1 MTRDK
6 ETMFMQN
13 QDKIGYQIR
22 NCRKYKGLS
31 LKNLSEATGISFV
44 RLSKFERG
52 AEKPTIQNINK
63 IENILSVKFS
73 ESESINEEIDEL
85 MIQFKESVFYLNMDY
100 NHYLEQI
107 ENYRHRY
114 IVGSNY
120 YKVNLIEYI
129 IHVLNNNDNL
139 EKLEID
145 IESVIK
151 NDSISSQLYYEYKAI
166 RKHSIIKYSE
176 AIELL
181 ENVLI
186 ISNDEKSMGMI
197 YYHLGIVMHSCE
209 KYFEAYDYLTKAKY
223 IFDKYYSYLRSAK
236 CDLQISNTY
245 IRLGRYDL
253 ALAKQNEWLKILRD
267 SKEER
272 KMKAILLRNMSWVY
286 ILMKDYENSLKI
298 IKESEV
304 YQPKN
309 GNLILYKVWCYYK
322 LENYDRAYKIL
333 SENKQLEKNKSF
345 RDKYILFSCLVKDRN
360 MCPSNKTIDQAKK
373 VYEKKYADKKYGVMY
388 FYLDLLINLLEK
400 KNDTKELIYYLKIKA
415 QI

>member
-13 QDKIGYQIR
+13 QNEIGYQIR
-22 NCRKYKGLS
+22 NCRKYRGFS

-197 YYHLGIVMHSCE
+197 YYHLGIVMHCCE

-253 ALAKQNEWLKILRD
+253 ALAKQNEWLKLLKD

-272 KMKAILLRNMSWVY
+272 RMKAILLRNMSWVY
-286 ILMKDYENSLKI
+286 ILMNDYENSLKI

-333 SENKQLEKNKSF
+333 LENKQLEKNKSF